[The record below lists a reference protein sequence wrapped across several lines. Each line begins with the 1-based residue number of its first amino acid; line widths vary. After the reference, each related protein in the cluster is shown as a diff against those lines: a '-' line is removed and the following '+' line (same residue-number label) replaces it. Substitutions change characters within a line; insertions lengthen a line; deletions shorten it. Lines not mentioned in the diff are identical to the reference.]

1 MKILEELRKMPWK
14 PEQARVDDLHD
25 GVAYTLPVSKLGL
38 RLLMTCMSVFLLLFV
53 IAYSDRMVVSDWRPL
68 QDPWV
73 LWFNTALLIFSS
85 LAMQKSLVSVRQDQR
100 ERMKNY
106 LYLAG
111 GFSFAF
117 VLGQFWVWNILIE
130 SGYFAAA
137 NPANAFFY
145 LLTGLHGAHLL
156 GGLVAWGRLMVKD
169 GNRVETK
176 KMAESVELC
185 TIYWH
190 FLLVV
195 WIVFFGLLLFS

>member
-14 PEQARVDDLHD
+14 AEQIRADNLHD
-25 GVAYTLPVSKLGL
+25 GVAYALPVSKLGL
-38 RLLMTCMSVFLLLFV
+38 RILITCMSVFLLLFV

-68 QDPWV
+68 QDPWI
-73 LWFNTALLIFSS
+73 LWLNSALLIFSS

-100 ERMKNY
+100 ESMKNY

-111 GFSFAF
+111 GFSFGF
-117 VLGQFWVWNILIE
+117 VLGQVWVWNILID

-156 GGLVAWGRLMVKD
+156 GGLVAWGRLIVKE
-169 GNRVETK
+169 GNGVETV
-176 KMAESVELC
+176 KMVESVELC

-195 WIVFFGLLLFS
+195 WVVFFGLLLFS